1 MLKAGKRRERNSERK
16 TEREM
21 VRERSSNDDLHSL
34 LEAITSSD
42 VVESRVQL
50 LIKLEELGISE
61 KSELGSLIESL
72 IIFWEDFTCLDISQC
87 MLNKTILHVA
97 AKYLELD
104 ISGCLRHFISLGIK
118 ASIWCGKHLKM
129 TLMSTEES
137 QEEHCNL
144 FFQLLVDL
152 LRYTAAS
159 FSALARYPV
168 LDDKE
173 LMVTVE
179 KFTFELLNLTNS
191 SISEIKRIHEF
202 GSEVLKV
209 GQQVLDAV
217 IRLCRVY
224 SNAVNWDFLDART
237 EKDKNGSD
245 CEEADKANHVI
256 SIAKCTVKQLCELG
270 VLAANDGGS
279 LVSMLNLSWKG
290 VVTLLQLGKGA
301 LAIKLDVANII
312 LTLISLANESLRCAA
327 ETWSSLLTETVSV
340 QEAKRIFL
348 PVKFYLI
355 NAVRI
360 SSQYPCQAFSA
371 FKDITLCVLM
381 TSTFRILLSKE
392 ELLKSASEVLA
403 DLLEPASFHLLNSLL
418 NSAQLKQEDKFQIL
432 DWLFHDEDDSNF
444 IPGDPSNI
452 HRTSKMDAIFSIS
465 SDNMHG
471 EKVLLLGRIALFLNL
486 LKIAPD
492 LEDDVRLG
500 ITRKL
505 GWLLNILA
513 DEDVYSWCLILQI
526 PILCGSGKTPELAY
540 QPMFFSIL
548 HALKTFMIVV
558 SSSLAWREM
567 ETFLLENFFHPHF
580 LCWEIVM
587 DLWCFMVRHAEVE
600 MVNAIIDKLCLLLRS
615 VASSESVLIPGSALR
630 KIARSICML
639 LTYVSQSTVDQVY
652 SEIVGSNRSQSSSI
666 LFVALLMEGFPLNLL
681 SDRMKSIATKRILI
695 EYFEFMES
703 FDDVSIRG
711 CGSGVFG
718 APVFALSASLRSLQD
733 SISDIDMKT
742 LRFLVVVIRS
752 YGNTVDNVMKG
763 HYRKLLSETLGIISN
778 VKHLYASDGMEE
790 VILEL
795 RNLFISGPVVSDTQL
810 YQCKPSLATFMAGLG
825 HIELGENDNST
836 KSSAVWELY
845 HILFREQHWAFVHLA
860 ITAFGY
866 FAART
871 SCVQLWRFVPQ
882 NAALSFDLES
892 GNEANEERFMSELK
906 TFLEKE
912 MALLT
917 VIPSTDQLQLLVKEG
932 LKLKEMIRKC
942 QTIDLGVIENETM
955 EIDVENQANKRR
967 KLPDGINQGV
977 ELLQSGLK
985 IICDALPHLQ
995 QNHFDCSELH
1005 DKFLIHFSHLEDEI
1019 GHLVGLA
1026 GTS

>member
-1 MLKAGKRRERNSERK
+1 
-16 TEREM
+16 
-21 VRERSSNDDLHSL
+21 
-34 LEAITSSD
+34 
-42 VVESRVQL
+42 
-50 LIKLEELGISE
+50 
-61 KSELGSLIESL
+61 
-72 IIFWEDFTCLDISQC
+72 

-137 QEEHCNL
+137 QEEHSNI

-237 EKDKNGSD
+237 EKEKNGSD

-256 SIAKCTVKQLCELG
+256 NIAKCTVKQLCELG

-340 QEAKRIFL
+340 QESKRIFL

-371 FKDITLCVLM
+371 YKDITLCVLM
-381 TSTFRILLSKE
+381 ISTFRILLSKE

-444 IPGDPSNI
+444 FPGDPSNI
-452 HRTSKMDAIFSIS
+452 HRTSKMDAIFSIG

-492 LEDDVRLG
+492 LEEDVRLG

-513 DEDVYSWCLILQI
+513 DEEVYSSCLILQS

-540 QPMFFSIL
+540 RPLFFSIL
-548 HALKTFMIVV
+548 HALKTFMIVI

-615 VASSESVLIPGSALR
+615 VASSGSVLIPGSALR

-639 LTYVSQSTVDQVY
+639 LTYVSQSTVDRVY

-681 SDRMKSIATKRILI
+681 SDRLKSIATQRILI

-718 APVFALSASLRSLQD
+718 APVFALSASLQSLQD

-752 YGNTVDNVMKG
+752 YGNTVDDVMKD

-795 RNLFISGPVVSDTQL
+795 RNLFISGPAVSDTRL

-825 HIELGENDNST
+825 HIELAENDNST

-942 QTIDLGVIENETM
+942 QTIDLDVMEYETM

-967 KLPDGINQGV
+967 KLPDGINRGV

-985 IICDALPHLQ
+985 TICDALPHLQ

-1005 DKFLIHFSHLEDEI
+1005 DKFLTHFSHLEDEI

-1026 GTS
+1026 GSG